1 MPLTDSGVNH
11 GVGFIRWRERK
22 NISRMTVME
31 SFKQF
36 LSKFNPK
43 NDINDPR
50 PSYHTS
56 EDEIAACEA
65 TIYAYVHRDSKVSAP
80 QLIDALHGITKSG
93 IAALVYAVTQV
104 AAHPDGRVRRQ
115 AWKTIEALLV
125 DVPCSALPAIG
136 YEMRRQ
142 GVDLDRYFQGAEMD
156 MPAKAIGMLTF
167 NKNGFIRENA
177 LRELMHRFDGKE
189 LPFIIIAANDWVGNI
204 HVLATEALEKRA
216 NKQYAPYLAENL
228 ALFRWLW
235 ETKRHEFGLLRT
247 NIEALISETLS
258 RSDLPGIFSTDPD
271 RRSWFYAFKLALEAP
286 NRSVSE
292 FDQLIDYGISIR
304 DIRIQTFATERA
316 LKQFS
321 PEKLGAYIPRLLEHS
336 LPQVRREALRW
347 TVDNK
352 WDNYE
357 NTLET
362 CLFDRSI
369 SVRLLAQYCM
379 EKSKIIPLYLENLR
393 TQAFP
398 IDATLRGLVEMKAEI
413 PKEVLEPFLA
423 HQSSKVRAA
432 AYTILLNENSSNT
445 EQLTLKA
452 ISEKSGYC
460 TRVALKFLRHN
471 RHTLNAD
478 QLWELYS
485 PDAPIANTRAVLNA
499 LANLGSWR
507 SLEYLFLAKKSA
519 RSEIQD
525 NLDYFI
531 SKWEVVPKDK
541 LSSEQFER
549 CMSAIAKCKGLIAP
563 DRIKHFEF
571 VLNSTQRS

>member
-1 MPLTDSGVNH
+1 MPPTERGVNY
-11 GVGFIRWRERK
+11 GVGFYTCGRK
-22 NISRMTVME
+22 KIPRMMVMD
-31 SFKQF
+31 SFKKF
-36 LSKFNPK
+36 ISKFNPK
-43 NDINDPR
+43 NDVNDPA
-50 PSYHTS
+50 PSYRTS
-56 EDEIAACEA
+56 VDEIAVYEA
-65 TIYAYVHRDSKVSAP
+65 TIYAYAHRDSKVSP
-80 QLIDALHGITKSG
+80 HQLIDALNGITKSR
-93 IAALVYAVTQV
+93 ITALVYAVTQL

-115 AWKTIEALLV
+115 AWKTIESLLV

-235 ETKRHEFGLLRT
+235 DTKRHEFGLLKT
-247 NIEALISETLS
+247 NIEALIAENLTASE
-258 RSDLPGIFSTDPD
+258 LPGIFSTDPD
-271 RRSWFYAFKLALEAP
+271 RRSWFYAYKLAIEAP
-286 NRSVSE
+286 GRSATE
-292 FDQLIDYGISIR
+292 FDQLVDFGISVR
-304 DIRIQTFATERA
+304 DIRLQTFATEKA

-321 PEKLGAYIPRLLEHS
+321 PEKLSAHIPRLLQHS
-336 LPQVRREALRW
+336 SPQVRREALRW
-347 TVDNK
+347 TVEHKVDS
-352 WDNYE
+352 YE
-357 NTLET
+357 NTLKH
-362 CLFDRSI
+362 CLFDKSL
-369 SVRLLAQYCM
+369 SVRLLAQYYM
-379 EKSKIIPLYLENLR
+379 EKSKIIPLYIDNLH
-393 TQAFP
+393 TQVFP
-398 IDATLRGLVEMKAEI
+398 IDATLRGLVEMKADI
-413 PKEVLEPFLA
+413 PKEVVEPFLS
-423 HQSSKVRAA
+423 HRNSKVRAA
-432 AYTILLNENSSNT
+432 AYTILLNDASSNL
-445 EQLTLKA
+445 EQLALKA

-485 PDAPIANTRAVLNA
+485 PDAPIANSRAVLNA

-507 SLEYLFLAKKSA
+507 SLEYLFLAKTSA
-519 RSEIQD
+519 RSELQD
-525 NLDYFI
+525 NVNYFI
-531 SKWEVVPKDK
+531 GKWGLVPKDK
-541 LSSEQFER
+541 LSNEQFER
-549 CMSAIAKCKGLIAP
+549 CKIAIAKCVGLIAP

-571 VLNSTQRS
+571 VLSSTQRSS